1 MSDKPKPKSNTA
13 KAQDTLREMI
23 FAGDLMPGS
32 TYLEA
37 ELAELLHMSRT
48 PVREAAL
55 RLEAQGLLEVRPR
68 HGVRITP
75 MSPEDMEEIYEILT
89 ELEGMCAEKAA
100 DAGHSEEEV
109 QALEVAMRHMDEA
122 LEREDRAAWAAAD
135 EEFHRALIKLG
146 HNRRAEMIFDLF
158 NDQVRRARAVTL
170 WLRPLPVKS
179 NEAHRAV
186 CDAILKCDSEA
197 AGRLHREHRR
207 QARHLLI
214 ELLRRHG
221 LRHI

>member
-1 MSDKPKPKSNTA
+1 MSDTAKPKSNTA

-23 FAGDLMPGS
+23 FAGDLLPGS

-37 ELAELLHMSRT
+37 ELAELLGMSRT

-55 RLEAQGLLEVRPR
+55 RLESQGLLEVRPR

-75 MSPEDMEEIYEILT
+75 ISPEDMEEIYEILT
-89 ELEGMCAEKAA
+89 EIEGMCAEKAA
-100 DAGHSEEEV
+100 DAGHSQEEV
-109 QALEVAMRHMDEA
+109 QALEEAMQHMDAA
-122 LEREDRAAWAAAD
+122 LAEENREAWAAAD
-135 EEFHRALIKLG
+135 EEFHRALIRLG
-146 HNRRAEMIFDLF
+146 HNKRAEAIFDLF
-158 NDQVRRARAVTL
+158 SDQVRRARAVTL
-170 WLRPLPVKS
+170 WLRPLPTKS

-186 CDAILKCDSEA
+186 CDAILRCDAET

-207 QARHLLI
+207 QARTLLT
-214 ELLRRHG
+214 ELLKRHG

>member
-1 MSDKPKPKSNTA
+1 MSAEPRTKSNTA
-13 KAQDTLREMI
+13 KAQETLREMI

-37 ELAELLHMSRT
+37 ELAQLLGMSRT

-55 RLEAQGLLEVRPR
+55 RLESQGLLEVRPR

-75 MSPEDMEEIYEILT
+75 ISPEDMEEIYEILT
-89 ELEGMCAEKAA
+89 ELEGLCAEKAA
-100 DAGHSEEEV
+100 DANHPPEEV
-109 QALEVAMRHMDEA
+109 EALEVAMRQMDDA
-122 LEREDRAAWAAAD
+122 LAAEDRLAWAAAD
-135 EEFHRALIKLG
+135 EAFHRALIRLG
-146 HNRRAEMIFDLF
+146 HNQRAEMIFDMF

-186 CDAILKCDSEA
+186 CDAILRCDPDA

-207 QARHLLI
+207 QARELLTD
-214 ELLRRHG
+214 LLRRHG

>member
-1 MSDKPKPKSNTA
+1 MSDAPRPKSNTV
-13 KAQDTLREMI
+13 KAQETLREMI

-37 ELAELLHMSRT
+37 ELAQLLGMSRT

-55 RLEAQGLLEVRPR
+55 RLESQGLLEVRPR

-75 MSPEDMEEIYEILT
+75 VAPADMEEIYEILT
-89 ELEGMCAEKAA
+89 ELEGLCAEKAA
-100 DAGHSEEEV
+100 DAGHPEEEV
-109 QALEVAMRHMDEA
+109 AALEEAIQHMDDA
-122 LEREDRAAWAAAD
+122 LAATDREAWAAAD
-135 EEFHRALIKLG
+135 EEFHARLIRLG
-146 HNRRAEMIFDLF
+146 HNKRVEAICAMY

-170 WLRPLPVKS
+170 WLRPLPTES

-186 CDAILKCDSEA
+186 CDAIRRCDAEA

-207 QARHLLI
+207 QARKLLT
-214 ELLRRHG
+214 ELLTRHG
-221 LRHI
+221 LRHV